1 MEERKNT
8 DKTQQITRA
17 NDIFSNDNQN
27 STANNQSAEKIVGSE
42 SKLPQQNQD
51 ETIDQILTQLD
62 EFQAKLAQSTEK
74 MNNENENVSKTKEA
88 ITQTPNTAN
97 TPNPTNKQG
106 ASQIGSSVEG
116 VKPDI
121 RKYTPTAKFSTTG
134 IIVTIVLLILS
145 AVAWS
150 TYNGFVNKGSE
161 ISQSEIISKIE
172 SGQYESITERNNYV
186 VIEYKEEKEIDGRKI
201 EVVTKNYAQYRDGSD
216 KSFYDSL
223 IQAGFSKDQI
233 KNYSYKPNTQI
244 TFGDIF
250 IFIAFGAGI
259 VMVFMLIRNM
269 QSSGSK
275 VFEFGQSKARLLFGK
290 KVGITFKEVAGI
302 DDAKEELQ
310 EVVDFLRN
318 PKKYLDAGARIPRG
332 VLLVGAPGT
341 GKTMLAKAIAGEAG
355 VPFFHTSGSE
365 FEEMLVGAGASRV
378 RDLFSK
384 AKKTAPCIIFIDEID
399 AIAKK
404 RGTVIQSGN
413 TEQTLNQLLVEM
425 DGLETKENVIV
436 LGATNRPDVLDPAI
450 LRPGRFDRTVTV
462 LMPDFEGR
470 KAILEVHAKNK
481 KFGKDVNMDI
491 VAKKTVGY
499 SGADLENLL
508 NEAAIMSA
516 KDNRKEII
524 QLDLMEAYLKVKLG
538 RKKKNKVIEED
549 LKRFAFHE
557 AGHAIVGRFTKNSD
571 PVEQISIIQ
580 RGMSGG
586 VTVFVPDEDTRVE
599 TKSKLMAHIQHG
611 VAGKIAEE
619 LFCGEMSS
627 GSSSDIK
634 MVTAVAKEMVQQYGM
649 SERLGFVQYGN
660 LDETRY
666 LGYQYGG
673 ERDFSDKTALM
684 IDQEIRDIIET
695 AQDNA
700 RTILK
705 DHKEKV
711 EKLVNMLLDKEVVD
725 KDEFE
730 KLFEDE
736 K

>member
-1 MEERKNT
+1 MEETNKT
-8 DKTQQITRA
+8 DKTKEQVKEVTA
-17 NDIFSNDNQN
+17 NKDTKNDIPNQVAGADN
-27 STANNQSAEKIVGSE
+27 
-42 SKLPQQNQD
+42 
-51 ETIDQILTQLD
+51 ETIDQIINQLD
-62 EFQAKLAQSTEK
+62 EFQQKLAESSARMQ
-74 MNNENENVSKTKEA
+74 N
-88 ITQTPNTAN
+88 TQNADADTSSAN
-97 TPNPTNKQG
+97 PGGVATKQG
-106 ASQIGSSVEG
+106 EQGENTTSQMNSPENTQVGNVGNNSGSS

-121 RKYTPTAKFSTTG
+121 RKFSPSAKFSTPG
-134 IIVTIVLLILS
+134 IIITIVLLILS

-150 TYNGFVNKGSE
+150 TYNSFINKGSE
-161 ISQSEIISKIE
+161 VSQSEIISKIE

-186 VIEYKEEKEIDGRKI
+186 VIEFKEEKEIDGRKI
-201 EVVTKNYAQYRDGSD
+201 EVVTRNFSQYRDGSD
-216 KSFYDSL
+216 QSFYDSL
-223 IQAGFSKDQI
+223 IQAGISKDQI

-244 TFGDIF
+244 TFGDVF

-318 PKKYLDAGARIPRG
+318 PRKYLDAGARIPRG

-378 RDLFSK
+378 RDLFAK

-470 KAILEVHAKNK
+470 KAILDVHAKNK

-524 QLDLMEAYLKVKLG
+524 QSDLMEAYLKVKLG

-549 LKRFAFHE
+549 LKTFAYHE
-557 AGHAIVGRFTKNSD
+557 AGHAIVGKFTKNSD
-571 PVEQISIIQ
+571 PVEQVSIIQ

-586 VTVFVPDEDTRVE
+586 VTVFVPDEDTKVE

-619 LFCGEMSS
+619 LFCDEMSS
-627 GSSSDIK
+627 GSSSDIR
-634 MVTAVAKEMVQQYGM
+634 MVTSVAKEMVQQYGM

-673 ERDFSDKTALM
+673 ERNFSDKTALM
-684 IDQEIRDIIET
+684 IDQEVREIIET

-705 DHKEKV
+705 DHKNIV
-711 EKLVNMLLDKEVVD
+711 EKLVNMLLEKEVVD

-730 KLFEDE
+730 KLFVEVKE
-736 K
+736 